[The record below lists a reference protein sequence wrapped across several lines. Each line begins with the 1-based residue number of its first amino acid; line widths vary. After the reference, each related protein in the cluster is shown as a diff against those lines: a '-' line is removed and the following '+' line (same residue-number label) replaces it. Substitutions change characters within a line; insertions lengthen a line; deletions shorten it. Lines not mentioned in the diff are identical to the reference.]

1 MNDPG
6 HQRPATLPD
15 LIAALTA
22 LSDTGA
28 VERARAIPGLIET
41 AKGVLAAERADAM
54 ARAVADGMSQ
64 AELGRQLGIT
74 RQQISKT
81 LAERKER

>member
-6 HQRPATLPD
+6 HQRPASLPA

-22 LSDTGA
+22 LDGA
-28 VERARAIPGLIET
+28 APVDRARAIPGLIEA
-41 AKGVLAAERADAM
+41 AKGVLAAERAAAM
-54 ARAVADGMSQ
+54 AEAIAGGMRQ

-74 RQQISKT
+74 RQQVNKT
-81 LAERKER
+81 LAGRAGG